1 MSDTNT
7 ALPFPLQLARLCAW
21 RPLDTE
27 AREQQLAELA
37 GQPQDL
43 DANWRYLQDH
53 RLWGVAAEAL
63 GERWGTHFLGSH
75 WQTLQQRARQQ
86 KLSLLKLAAMQQRLE
101 QAFSQAQLGLRVLK
115 GPGLSQR
122 LYGDTTIRH
131 SKDLDLL
138 VPVNQLWQAC
148 ELLQQQGFVLQD
160 APTLQTEN
168 RRLIARH
175 YWHLTLLHPQHQV
188 LVELHWRFEPVQA
201 PSRERLWPEQFA
213 VNRIDEAEFLYLIHH
228 GSRHHWFRLKWLGDI
243 LAISERQPNL
253 WQSCQPLAATL
264 GLQDALAQAVHLIQ
278 WLWPEQMTAAMQ
290 AIRQQSRTGAQFMAD
305 EARHYLLAH
314 DYPELKGKL
323 LVSDRLRG
331 YRYQWQLNARYRP
344 RERWLNLRDRL
355 MYAPCDIEQL
365 QLPAHRHWCYPL
377 LRLPLLARRW
387 WIARTDLNAVRHG

>member
-1 MSDTNT
+1 MSDANT
-7 ALPFPLQLARLCAW
+7 TLPFPLQLARLCAW

-37 GQPQDL
+37 SQPQNL

-53 RLWGVAAEAL
+53 RLWGLAAEAL
-63 GERWGTHFLGSH
+63 GERWGAHFLGQH
-75 WQTLQQRARQQ
+75 WQALQQRTRQQ
-86 KLSLLKLAAMQQRLE
+86 KFTLLKLAAMQQRLE
-101 QAFSQAQLGLRVLK
+101 QAFSQAQLALRVLK

-122 LYGDTTIRH
+122 LYGDTTVRH

-138 VPVNQLWQAC
+138 VPVDQLWQAC

-160 APTLQTEN
+160 APSLQAEN

-175 YWHLTLLHPQHQV
+175 YWHLTLLHSQHQV

-201 PSRERLWPEQFA
+201 PSREPLWPGQFA
-213 VNRIDEAEFLYLIHH
+213 VNRVDEAEFLYLIHH

-253 WQSCQPLAATL
+253 WQSCQPLADTL

-290 AIRQQSRTGAQFMAD
+290 IIRQQSSTGAQFMAC
-305 EARHYLLAH
+305 EARRYLLAH
-314 DYPELKGKL
+314 DYPELKGKI
-323 LVSDRLRG
+323 LVSDRLRMH
-331 YRYQWQLNARYRP
+331 RYQWRLNARYRP
-344 RERWLNLRDRL
+344 RELWGNLLDRL
-355 MYAPCDIEQL
+355 MYASCDIGQL
-365 QLPAHRHWCYPL
+365 QLPAHLHWCYPL
-377 LRLPLLARRW
+377 LRLPLLTRRW
-387 WIARTDLNAVRHG
+387 WRARSDLNAVRHG

>member
-1 MSDTNT
+1 MSDTKT
-7 ALPFPLQLARLCAW
+7 ALPLPLQLARLCAW
-21 RPLDTE
+21 RPLDTGV
-27 AREQQLAELA
+27 RDRQLAELA

-53 RLWGVAAEAL
+53 RLWGLAAEAL
-63 GERWGTHFLGSH
+63 GERWGDHFLGPH

-101 QAFSQAQLGLRVLK
+101 QTFAQAKLALRVLK

-122 LYGDTTIRH
+122 LYGDATVRH

-138 VPVNQLWQAC
+138 VPVDQLWQAC
-148 ELLQQQGFVLQD
+148 GVLQQQGFVLQD
-160 APTLQTEN
+160 TPPLQTEN

-201 PSRERLWPEQFA
+201 PSREPLWPEQFA
-213 VNRIDEAEFLYLIHH
+213 VDRVNEAEFLYLIHH

-243 LAISERQPNL
+243 LAISEREPSL
-253 WQSCQPLAATL
+253 WQSCQPLADTL
-264 GLQDALAQAVHLIQ
+264 GLQDALVQALHLIQ

-290 AIRQQSRTGAQFMAD
+290 TIRQQSSTGAQFMAL
-305 EARHYLLAH
+305 EARRYLLAH
-314 DYPELKGKL
+314 DYPELKGKSL
-323 LVSDRLRG
+323 LSDRWRMQ
-331 YRYQWQLNARYRP
+331 RYQWQLKARYQP
-344 RERWLNLRDRL
+344 RERWLNLLDRL
-355 MYAPCDIEQL
+355 MYASCDIEQL

-387 WIARTDLNAVRHG
+387 WIARTDLKAVRYG